1 MSNIDKPSYEPPES
15 GAEKEQAD
23 TASEIVG
30 VVSKLMDG
38 AVPSDVD
45 LAHRTHA
52 IREGFSLSTGTSLDG
67 RPLFTIEQRGDKVD
81 SSFPPVYNV
90 VSAAEGNP
98 GIVANRLGE
107 EIKNPGEEER
117 LLAELE
123 AAVDAPGTV
132 VWQAV
137 DALSAEH
144 QGEFNEV
151 RHAGGFRKTL
161 LVGDVQY
168 EVDTSSVSVRYT
180 LKVPSGEFILDG
192 YGGEL
197 RHAGDRA
204 ERVTDVELAK
214 QIASE
219 IRQAQSE

>member
-15 GAEKEQAD
+15 GAEKEQSD
-23 TASEIVG
+23 TTSEIIG

-45 LAHRTHA
+45 PAGRTYA
-52 IREGFSLSTGTSLDG
+52 TREGFSLSTGTSTDG
-67 RPLFTIEQRGDKVD
+67 RPLFTIEQRGGEVD
-81 SSFPPVYNV
+81 PGFLPVYNV
-90 VSAAEGNP
+90 VPAAEGNP
-98 GIVANRLGE
+98 GVVANRLGE
-107 EIKNPGEEER
+107 EINDPEETKK

-123 AAVDAPGTV
+123 VTVDAPGTV

-144 QGEFNEV
+144 QGEFKEV
-151 RHAGGFRKTL
+151 RHAGGSRQTL
-161 LVGDVQY
+161 TVGDVQY
-168 EVDTSSVSVRYT
+168 EVDVGSGSVRYT

-197 RHAGDRA
+197 RHADDRA
-204 ERVTDVELAK
+204 ERVSDIELAK
-214 QIASE
+214 QVASE